1 MESKIFENLDLMS
14 FDPKKLSIENLIE
27 IFNQKS
33 NNTDDIPE
41 IEVWCSQIDEM
52 F

>member
-1 MESKIFENLDLMS
+1 MKTHTDFENELS
-14 FDPKKLSIENLIE
+14 FEDLIE

-33 NNTDDIPE
+33 NNTDAIPE

>member
-1 MESKIFENLDLMS
+1 MKNKQIFE
-14 FDPKKLSIENLIE
+14 PETELSIENLIE

-33 NNTDDIPE
+33 NSTDDIPE